1 LTFPLA
7 RVKKKEIIK
16 SQKPIIAVKKW
27 ASLERKAAMSDE
39 SKTKAGLPNE
49 KGMGLFYFAKGL
61 THPRD
66 FMPIHIKPRDKKR

>member
-1 LTFPLA
+1 
-7 RVKKKEIIK
+7 
-16 SQKPIIAVKKW
+16 
-27 ASLERKAAMSDE
+27 MSDE